1 MTEKNYNEL
10 TYKIISA
17 CIEVH
22 RELGPGLLESVYE
35 VCLLEELEKC
45 GLKAASQVRLPV
57 VYKGKVLSKEFV
69 MDIVVED
76 LVVLELKTIESL
88 HPLHEVQLVT
98 YLRLSGKKLGL
109 LLNFN
114 VEVMK
119 DGIRRKIN
127 GNLNG

>member
-1 MTEKNYNEL
+1 M
-10 TYKIISA
+10 
-17 CIEVH
+17 
-22 RELGPGLLESVYE
+22 YE

-45 GLKAASQVRLPV
+45 GLKATSQVRLPV

-69 MDIVVED
+69 MDIVVEG

>member
-1 MTEKNYNEL
+1 M
-10 TYKIISA
+10 
-17 CIEVH
+17 
-22 RELGPGLLESVYE
+22 
-35 VCLLEELEKC
+35 
-45 GLKAASQVRLPV
+45 